1 MKELEIKKLLNQIAK
16 EKGIELLLTDA
27 ENQKLADKLSN
38 LSLADRESVKEI
50 IDSVS
55 TYIKESVD
63 FTDTNYIIDQI
74 VAAINK

>member
-1 MKELEIKKLLNQIAK
+1 MKELEIKKLLSQIAK
-16 EKGIELLLTDA
+16 EKGIELWLTDA

-38 LSLADRESVKEI
+38 LSLTDRESVKKI

-63 FTDTNYIIDQI
+63 FTDTNYLIDQI
-74 VAAINK
+74 VAVINK